1 MITLV
6 ITLNC
11 VPSLVSVLFDTP
23 DIQGDF
29 EGCADILTCH
39 RTSQKVTI
47 KPGMSYTNVD
57 IFRKNG
63 AKSFPKKKVWKPLN
77 FMKKWVKRNHSRLF
91 FCHLIQNQ
99 VTLTRASILTSI

>member
-1 MITLV
+1 M

-39 RTSQKVTI
+39 RTSQKI
-47 KPGMSYTNVD
+47 EPRMSYTNVD

-63 AKSFPKKKVWKPLN
+63 AKSFSKKKVG
-77 FMKKWVKRNHSRLF
+77 NH
-91 FCHLIQNQ
+91 
-99 VTLTRASILTSI
+99 